1 MGHIAD
7 GFESAGF
14 PTIAF
19 VVRAFKSRVV
29 PMRVPRLVI
38 TSELMGKTLGK
49 LNDGSTQRRYLD
61 TGLELLENVS
71 AGNINGELEKLI

>member
-1 MGHIAD
+1 
-7 GFESAGF
+7 
-14 PTIAF
+14 
-19 VVRAFKSRVV
+19 
-29 PMRVPRLVI
+29 MRVPRLVI